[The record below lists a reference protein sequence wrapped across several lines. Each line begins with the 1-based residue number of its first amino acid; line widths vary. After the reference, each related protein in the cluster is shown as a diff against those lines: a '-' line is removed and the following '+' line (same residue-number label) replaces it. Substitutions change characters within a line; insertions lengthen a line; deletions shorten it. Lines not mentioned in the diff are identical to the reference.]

1 MEKRTMNQAENATM
15 ELWDHLNEL
24 RGRLLKAVLALIV
37 TTAVSFV
44 VARDF
49 IEILARPI
57 GGMENLQAIEVTESI
72 AVFMRVSLLGGVILA
87 MPVIVYQLLMFIL
100 PGLTKS
106 EKKYIYLAVPM
117 ASLLFLGGV
126 LFTYAVMLPTAV
138 PFLVDFLGIQATIRI
153 SNYINFVTNMMFWI
167 GLTFEMPLL
176 VFILAKLKIV
186 TAGMLF
192 RQWRLALVIIA
203 IIAAIAT
210 PTVDPVSMGLL
221 MLPLIGLYLLSILL
235 ALLAK

>member
-1 MEKRTMNQAENATM
+1 MNQAENATM